1 MTSVRKA
8 ERGLLPARAVIDHI
22 AATYDLGRDDACLV
36 CSLVVDLKISEIVD
50 GGQYIVSA
58 LLPEAIFSKPSTPAY
73 PEGFRRD
80 ALTLSSE
87 QPAGERA
94 VSASLAVD
102 RTA

>member
-1 MTSVRKA
+1 M
-8 ERGLLPARAVIDHI
+8 IDHI
-22 AATYDLGRDDACLV
+22 AVTYNLGREDAYLL
-36 CSLVVDLKISEIVD
+36 CSLVVDLKSSEIVD

-58 LLPEAIFSKPSTPAY
+58 LLPEAIFSKPSTPANA
-73 PEGFRRD
+73 EAFRRD